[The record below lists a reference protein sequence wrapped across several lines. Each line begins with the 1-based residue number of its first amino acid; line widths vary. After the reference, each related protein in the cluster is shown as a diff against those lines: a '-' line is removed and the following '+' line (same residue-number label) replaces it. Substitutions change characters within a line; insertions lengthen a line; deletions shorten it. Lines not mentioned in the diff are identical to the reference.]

1 MPFQLWCE
9 CGSGLQSSLNNA
21 GCCEHADE
29 TSGSVKIRILS
40 VAEQLLTPKQV
51 RYLSK
56 WNNPLTP
63 DVQTRQYFFAC
74 VLFSS
79 TINNWDYIASIV
91 GRRVR
96 MERWWNGIDREKL
109 KHWDLNCHF
118 VLFFK

>member
-1 MPFQLWCE
+1 MFDCTCNTQN
-9 CGSGLQSSLNNA
+9 SLLLNQHN
-21 GCCEHADE
+21 GDDTPQDSDE

-96 MERWWNGIDREKL
+96 MAHWWNGIDRE
-109 KHWDLNCHF
+109 N
-118 VLFFK
+118 